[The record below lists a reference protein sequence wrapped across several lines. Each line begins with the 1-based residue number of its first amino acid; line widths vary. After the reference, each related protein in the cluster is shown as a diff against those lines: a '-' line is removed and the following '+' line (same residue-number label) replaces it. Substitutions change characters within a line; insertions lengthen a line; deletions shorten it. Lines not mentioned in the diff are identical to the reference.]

1 MIRTFN
7 FRLLLFFFIMPALF
21 SCERERQVQF
31 PVGIGIEGK
40 LFAAGRAAREGTL
53 DFSKTKKLEYRFDDS
68 FTVTPNSSLV
78 IEYDFNILPSQAVRE
93 NISLV
98 LNTGM
103 ASWELPMDINGIQY
117 AIPIDDSFGGNFSV
131 ILESSG
137 RIERNEAPVFQ
148 IRSIRFTERRFGF
161 SVNTGEYSL
170 YSPFVHRRD
179 SGCVIDIPDVFLP
192 DGYFFEIEAAFSSGQ
207 ASLEFAG
214 RKIETLPG
222 AGGFYI
228 PPDLAHSAGQVI
240 LSAEGIGLFFVNVRQ
255 SLPAFPSPIKADPA
269 FVLARS
275 KEDWRNSGYEV
286 FRWDRFPSLL
296 IFDYA
301 NFAVQNRMLTRLAF
315 FVEKAGY
322 RGRIL
327 TDAQLAGLRGWN
339 AHDYK
344 ADDLARFFGIARE
357 TNFPLL
363 GEEREL
369 ERILL
374 DEGIIREESGG
385 IVAGSGGILSISKE
399 SPDYLRN
406 RFMAHEGF
414 HGLFFIDEDFRN
426 FTRNRWERLSAP
438 AKRFIT
444 SYFDYMQYDTDDE
457 YLLVNEFMAYVL
469 QQSVS
474 QARDYFGR
482 QIPLLLEST
491 WRASALP
498 PKDSASGTW
507 PTLAT
512 AFAAEAEALSAYV
525 NQRWGLAAGRVWSI
539 RVN

>member
-1 MIRTFN
+1 MAKLFS
-7 FRLLLFFFIMPALF
+7 FRLLFLSFALLAFF
-21 SCERERQVQF
+21 SCEKDRQVQF
-31 PVGIGIEGK
+31 PVGGINSPLLAQNQDALK
-40 LFAAGRAAREGTL
+40 GTL

-78 IEYDFNILPSQAVRE
+78 IEYDFDVLPPQAVRE

-98 LNTGM
+98 LNTGR
-103 ASWELPMDINGIQY
+103 ASWELPMDINGVRY
-117 AIPIDDSFGGNFSV
+117 AIPIDDSFGGDFSI

-137 RIERNEAPVFQ
+137 KVEKNEASVFQ
-148 IRSIRFTERRFGF
+148 IRSIRFSERWFGF
-161 SVNTGEYSL
+161 SANTDEYVL
-170 YSPFVHRRD
+170 LSPFVRRQD
-179 SGCVIDIPDVFLP
+179 NGIVIDIPDAFLP
-192 DGYFFEIEAAFSSGQ
+192 EKYFFEIEAVFSSAQG
-207 ASLEFAG
+207 SLEFAG
-214 RKIETLPG
+214 RKIETL
-222 AGGFYI
+222 AGRGRFYI
-228 PPDLAHSAGQVI
+228 PPNLAQSAGRTI
-240 LSAEGIGLFFVNVRQ
+240 LSADEIALFFVNVLHD
-255 SLPAFPSPIKADPA
+255 LPLFPEPIKADPG
-269 FVLARS
+269 FVLS
-275 KEDWRNSGYEV
+275 WPKENWRNSGYEV
-286 FRWDRFPSLL
+286 FRWDIFPSLL

-327 TDAQLAGLRGWN
+327 TDAQLAGLHGWN

-357 TNFPLL
+357 MNFPLL

-374 DEGIIREESGG
+374 NEGIIREEAGG
-385 IVAGSGGILSISKE
+385 ITAGSGGILSISRE
-399 SPDYLRN
+399 SSDSLRN
-406 RFMAHEGF
+406 RFLAHELF
-414 HGLFFIDEDFRN
+414 HGLFFIDEDFRT
-426 FTRNRWERLSAP
+426 FTRNRWDRLSAP

-457 YLLVNEFMAYVL
+457 YLLVNEFMAYIL

-482 QIPLLLEST
+482 QLPQTLESS

-498 PKDSASGTW
+498 PKDNASGTW
-507 PTLAT
+507 PSLASIFT
-512 AFAAEAEALSAYV
+512 AEAEAFSSYV
-525 NQRWGLAAGRVWSI
+525 NRRWGLAAGRVWNV

>member
-1 MIRTFN
+1 MVKTFN
-7 FRLLLFFFIMPALF
+7 FRLLLFFFILPALF
-21 SCERERQVQF
+21 SCETERQVQF
-31 PVGIGIEGK
+31 SVGIDIEGK
-40 LFAAGRAAREGTL
+40 LFASGRAAQEGTL
-53 DFSKTKKLEYRFDDS
+53 DFSKTKKLDYRFDDS
-68 FTVTPNSSLV
+68 FAVTPNSSLV

-98 LNTGM
+98 LNTGI
-103 ASWELPMDINGIQY
+103 ASWELPMDINGVQY
-117 AIPIDDSFGGNFSV
+117 AIPIENSFEGNFSV

-137 RIERNEAPVFQ
+137 KIEGNEAPVFQ
-148 IRSIRFTERRFGF
+148 IRSIRFAERLYGIYI
-161 SVNTGEYSL
+161 NTDEYPL
-170 YSPFVHRRD
+170 YSPFVYRRD
-179 SGCVIDIPDVFLP
+179 NGYVIDIPEAFLP
-192 DGYFFEIEAAFSSGQ
+192 DRYFSEIEAAFSAGQ
-207 ASLEFAG
+207 ASLEFTG
-214 RKIETLPG
+214 RKIEALPETQR
-222 AGGFYI
+222 FYI
-228 PPDLAHSAGQVI
+228 PPDLAPATGQAI
-240 LSAEGIGLFFVNVRQ
+240 LSAEGIGLFIVNARQ
-255 SLPAFPSPIKADPA
+255 SLPVFPEPIKADPA
-269 FVLARS
+269 LVIAWS
-275 KEDWRNSGYEV
+275 KENWRNSGYEV

-301 NFAVQNRMLTRLAF
+301 NYAVQDRMLNRLAF

-327 TDAQLAGLRGWN
+327 TDTQIAGLRGWN

-344 ADDLARFFGIARE
+344 ADDLAHFFGIARE

-363 GEEREL
+363 DEEREL

-374 DEGIIREESGG
+374 NEGIIREEAGG
-385 IVAGSGGILSISKE
+385 IVAGRGGILSISKE

-406 RFMAHEGF
+406 RFLAHEGF

-426 FTRNRWERLSAP
+426 FTRNRWDRLSAP

-444 SYFDYMQYDTDDE
+444 SYFDYMQYDTNDD

-482 QIPLLLEST
+482 QLPQNLEAT

-498 PKDSASGTW
+498 PKDNASGTW
-507 PTLAT
+507 PLLAT

-525 NQRWGLAAGRVWSI
+525 NQRWGFAAGRVWSI

>member
-1 MIRTFN
+1 MNMFFN
-7 FRLLLFFFIMPALF
+7 FRLLFLFFSFPALF
-21 SCERERQVQF
+21 SCEKDRQVQF
-31 PVGIGIEGK
+31 SAGIGEGK
-40 LFAAGRAAREGTL
+40 LFAAGRAAQEGTL

-68 FTVTPNSSLV
+68 FAVTPNSSLV
-78 IEYDFNILPSQAVRE
+78 IEYDFSILPSETVRA
-93 NISLV
+93 NFSLV
-98 LNTGM
+98 LKMGM
-103 ASWELPMDINGIQY
+103 ASWELPMDINGVQY
-117 AIPIDDSFGGNFSV
+117 AIPIEDSFDGNFSIV
-131 ILESSG
+131 LESSG
-137 RIERNEAPVFQ
+137 RLERNEAPVFQ

-161 SVNTGEYSL
+161 NVNTDEYPI
-170 YSPFVHRRD
+170 YSPFLHRRD
-179 SGCVIDIPDVFLP
+179 NGYVIDIPDVFLP
-192 DGYFFEIEAAFSSGQ
+192 DRYFFEIEAVFSAGQ

-214 RKIETLPG
+214 RRIEALPETQS
-222 AGGFYI
+222 FFI
-228 PPDLAHSAGQVI
+228 PPDLAPSAGQVI
-240 LSAEGIGLFFVNVRQ
+240 LFAEEIGLFFVNVRQ
-255 SLPAFPSPIKADPA
+255 SLPVFPEPIKADPA
-269 FVLARS
+269 LVIAWQQ
-275 KEDWRNSGYEV
+275 ENWRNSGYEV

-301 NFAVQNRMLTRLAF
+301 NYAVQDRMLNRLAF

-322 RGRIL
+322 RGRL
-327 TDAQLAGLRGWN
+327 ATDAQLAGLHGWN

-363 GEEREL
+363 EEEREL

-374 DEGIIREESGG
+374 NEGIIREEAGG
-385 IVAGSGGILSISKE
+385 IAAGRGGILSISKE
-399 SPDYLRN
+399 SPDYLRI
-406 RFMAHEGF
+406 RFMSHELF

-444 SYFDYMQYDTDDE
+444 SYFDYMQYDTNDE

-482 QIPLLLEST
+482 QLPQGLEST
-491 WRASALP
+491 WRVSTLP
-498 PKDSASGTW
+498 PKDVSSGTW
-507 PTLAT
+507 PTLAA
-512 AFAAEAEALSAYV
+512 AFASEAEALSNYV
-525 NQRWGLAAGRVWSI
+525 NRRWGLAAGRVWSI